1 LRQFVV
7 VFETFFLLSAKL
19 RFAVSLYCLGIEST
33 AHTFGV
39 GVVTDEGK
47 ILSDVR
53 DIYESA
59 VGAGIHPREAAEHHS
74 EVAAQ
79 VLSQALKESDIP
91 PSSLT
96 AIAVALGPGLGPCL
110 RVGATVARS
119 MSAYYRIPL
128 ISVNHAIGHIEIGLL
143 TTGAKDPLVVLVSG
157 GHTAIAAFSGGRWRI
172 FGETEDITI
181 GNLYDMFAR
190 EIDLPSPAGPEIE
203 RLATKAS
210 KFISLPYVVKG
221 NDVSYSGLLTASLA
235 RLRSGAT
242 LEDVCFSMQ
251 EVSCS
256 MLAEAV
262 ERSLAYTGKKEILLT
277 GGVAANKVL
286 QTKLEEV
293 AKLHDATCHVVH
305 SPYTGDNG
313 AQIAWTGLLA
323 FNAGLHTSI
332 DRAQVKPKWR
342 LEDIDIPWRNRS
354 A

>member
-1 LRQFVV
+1 
-7 VFETFFLLSAKL
+7 
-19 RFAVSLYCLGIEST
+19 LYCLGIEST

-47 ILSDVR
+47 ILSDIR
-53 DIYESA
+53 DVYGSA
-59 VGAGIHPREAAEHHS
+59 PGAGIHPREAAEHHS
-74 EVAAQ
+74 EVAAR
-79 VLSQALKESDIP
+79 VLSEALKKACISASDL
-91 PSSLT
+91 S

-119 MSAYYRIPL
+119 MSAYWRVPL
-128 ISVNHAIGHIEIGLL
+128 IAVNHAIAHIEIGTL
-143 TTGAKDPLVVLVSG
+143 TTSASDPLVVLVSG

-203 RLATKAS
+203 RLARKAS

-235 RLRSGAT
+235 RLRTGAR
-242 LEDVCFSMQ
+242 LEDVCYSMQ

-293 AKLHDATCHVVH
+293 AKLHDATCHVVK

-313 AQIAWTGLLA
+313 AQIAWTGVLA
-323 FNAGLHTSI
+323 YRAGLATSI
-332 DRAQVKPKWR
+332 DQARVKPKWR
-342 LEDIDIPWRNRS
+342 LEDVDIPWRNQS

>member
-1 LRQFVV
+1 LRY
-7 VFETFFLLSAKL
+7 
-19 RFAVSLYCLGIEST
+19 AVSLYCLGIEST
-33 AHTFGV
+33 AHTFGA

-47 ILSDVR
+47 ILSDLR
-53 DIYESA
+53 DVYESA
-59 VGAGIHPREAAEHHS
+59 PGAGIHPREAAEHHS
-74 EVAAQ
+74 QVAAG
-79 VLSQALKESDIP
+79 VLSGALKQAGTSA
-91 PSSLT
+91 SRLS

-119 MSAYYRIPL
+119 LSSYYRVPL
-128 ISVNHAIGHIEIGLL
+128 IAVNHAIGHIEIGTL

-190 EIDLPSPAGPEIE
+190 EIELPSPAGPEIE
-203 RLATKAS
+203 RLASKAS
-210 KFISLPYVVKG
+210 EFLSLPYVVKG

-235 RLRSGAT
+235 RLRAGAK
-242 LEDVCFSMQ
+242 LENVCYSMQ

-286 QTKLEEV
+286 KSKLEEV
-293 AKLHDATCHVVH
+293 AKLHDATCHTVQGT
-305 SPYTGDNG
+305 YTGDNG
-313 AQIAWTGLLA
+313 AQIAWTGMLA
-323 FNAGLHTSI
+323 FRKGMTIEI
-332 DRAQVKPKWR
+332 DQAQVKPKWR
-342 LEDIDIPWRNRS
+342 LEDVDIPWRNHS

>member
-1 LRQFVV
+1 
-7 VFETFFLLSAKL
+7 
-19 RFAVSLYCLGIEST
+19 LYCLGIEST

-39 GVVTDEGK
+39 GIVTDEGK
-47 ILSDVR
+47 ILSDSN
-53 DIYESA
+53 DTYKSA
-59 VGAGIHPREAAEHHS
+59 PGAGIHPREAAEHHS
-74 EVAAQ
+74 EVAAR
-79 VLSQALKESDIP
+79 VFSEALRDAGITASRLS
-91 PSSLT
+91 
-96 AIAVALGPGLGPCL
+96 AIAIALGPGLGPCL

-119 MSAYYRIPL
+119 LSSYYRIPL
-128 ISVNHAIGHIEIGLL
+128 VAVNHAIAHIEIGTL

-203 RLATKAS
+203 RLAGKAS
-210 KFISLPYVVKG
+210 GFLSLPYVVKG

-235 RLRSGAT
+235 RLRSGAR
-242 LEDVCFSMQ
+242 LEDVCYSMQ
-251 EVSCS
+251 EISCS

-286 QTKLEEV
+286 QMKLEEV
-293 AKLHDATCHVVH
+293 AKLHDATCHVVE

-313 AQIAWTGLLA
+313 AQIAWTGMLA
-323 FNAGLHTSI
+323 FRAGLTTDI
-332 DRAQVKPKWR
+332 DQARVKPKWR
-342 LEDIDIPWRNRS
+342 LEDVDIPWRSSS

>member
-1 LRQFVV
+1 M
-7 VFETFFLLSAKL
+7 
-19 RFAVSLYCLGIEST
+19 YCLGIEST

-39 GVVTDEGK
+39 GVVTDEGR
-47 ILSDVR
+47 ILSDFN
-53 DIYESA
+53 DTYKSA
-59 VGAGIHPREAAEHHS
+59 PGAGIHPREAAEHHS
-74 EVAAQ
+74 EVAAR
-79 VLSQALKESDIP
+79 VLSEALKEAGIP
-91 PSSLT
+91 ASRLS
-96 AIAVALGPGLGPCL
+96 AIAIALGPGLGPCL

-119 MSAYYRIPL
+119 LSSYYRIPL
-128 ISVNHAIGHIEIGLL
+128 VAVNHAIGHIEIGTL

-203 RLATKAS
+203 RLAGKGS
-210 KFISLPYVVKG
+210 VFLSLPYVVKG

-235 RLRSGAT
+235 RLRSGAG

-251 EVSCS
+251 EISCS

-277 GGVAANKVL
+277 GGVAANRVL
-286 QTKLEEV
+286 QTKLVGV
-293 AKLHDATCHVVH
+293 AKLHDATCHVVE

-313 AQIAWTGLLA
+313 AQIAWTGMLA
-323 FNAGLHTSI
+323 FRAGLTTDI
-332 DRAQVKPKWR
+332 DEARVKPKWR
-342 LEDIDIPWRNRS
+342 LEDVDIPWRNNS